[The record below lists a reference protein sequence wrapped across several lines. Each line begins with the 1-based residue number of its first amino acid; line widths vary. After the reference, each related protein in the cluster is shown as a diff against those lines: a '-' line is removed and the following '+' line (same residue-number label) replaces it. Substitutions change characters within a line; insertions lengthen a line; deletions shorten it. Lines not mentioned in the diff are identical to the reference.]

1 MATLLDPAGFG
12 TQSLAILNKAFLADQ
27 WMKLQVLM
35 FETNQ
40 KKPFL
45 ISLWALALYSDSF
58 PEKKNSTTLIM
69 ISCQNM
75 L

>member
-1 MATLLDPAGFG
+1 MAMSLDPAGFG

-45 ISLWALALYSDSF
+45 ISLWAPALYS
-58 PEKKNSTTLIM
+58 E
-69 ISCQNM
+69 
-75 L
+75 